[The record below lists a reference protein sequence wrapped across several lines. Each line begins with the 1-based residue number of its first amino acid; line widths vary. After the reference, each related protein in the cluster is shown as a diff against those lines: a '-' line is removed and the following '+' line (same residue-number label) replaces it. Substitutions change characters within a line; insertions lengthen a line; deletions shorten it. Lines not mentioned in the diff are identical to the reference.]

1 MRVNAYLQRK
11 PDCLCSPVC
20 QVEKVVELSTTDF
33 DAFVY
38 RPMGD
43 QDFIAENKK
52 LMRSKDGVD
61 HCLLVLGSDRVD
73 GVLVNSEGYDYARY
87 AASLPSARTILNAA
101 VEQAAELIV
110 KDGTENTPHGMWRHL
125 TDMLYQQTGL
135 VAEADNGIGPLLV
148 EALRRR
154 HEVKEVELRGKVIE
168 LRFHLDHC
176 KNLSPEHQPEET
188 AAQRQARIADRLVAF
203 LAEHDGSEELYQML
217 HGELGLSHGEM
228 EAMGFD
234 LAHRYEQEPS
244 PDMSGPEL

>member
-11 PDCLCSPVC
+11 PDCLCTPVC
-20 QVEKVVELSTTDF
+20 QVEKVVELSATQFAEFLKAPLKDWT
-33 DAFVY
+33 
-38 RPMGD
+38 
-43 QDFIAENKK
+43 FIAENVA
-52 LMRSKDGVD
+52 LMRHDGERD
-61 HCLLVLGSDRVD
+61 HCLLIMEQGQND
-73 GVLVNSEGYDYARY
+73 GVLVQSEGYDYARY
-87 AASLPSARTILNAA
+87 AAYLPSARIILNAA
-101 VEQAAELIV
+101 VEQAAELTV

-125 TDMLYQQTGL
+125 TDTLYQQTGL

-154 HEVKEVELRGKVIE
+154 PEVKEVELRGKVIE

-234 LAHRYEQEPS
+234 LATA
-244 PDMSGPEL
+244 MSRSLRPI